1 MLLRSLGPRS
11 AVFRVFQ
18 LRAEPPSRLT
28 PALRLPALPQTCSTH
43 RSREHTSA
51 PRVVPVATG
60 NLSNSSGGARS
71 CRLGVDPGR
80 RGVPC
85 RWCRGRQGSGG
96 HREMLQLAQTSQAGH
111 LGRAQGHLQLPASPP
126 PSSPR
131 LWPWP
136 CPGPLQNVSQ
146 LGLQEVAGVALWVGP
161 AALRSS
167 HTVGWIDHSSE
178 PGRHPHVAD
187 TETRG
192 PGGAV
197 ACPWLPSLL
206 RPKPL
211 GHILC

>member
-111 LGRAQGHLQLPASPP
+111 LGRAQGHLQLPASP
-126 PSSPR
+126 SIFSPALALALPR
-131 LWPWP
+131 TSAERVSAGTAGGGWC
-136 CPGPLQNVSQ
+136 CPL
-146 LGLQEVAGVALWVGP
+146 
-161 AALRSS
+161 
-167 HTVGWIDHSSE
+167 
-178 PGRHPHVAD
+178 
-187 TETRG
+187 
-192 PGGAV
+192 GGAGSFGLKPH
-197 ACPWLPSLL
+197 CGLD
-206 RPKPL
+206 RPQQ
-211 GHILC
+211 

>member
-1 MLLRSLGPRS
+1 MSTQGGGESRAAGAEGGRAVVGTVRCSSWPRQ
-11 AVFRVFQ
+11 A
-18 LRAEPPSRLT
+18 
-28 PALRLPALPQTCSTH
+28 
-43 RSREHTSA
+43 
-51 PRVVPVATG
+51 
-60 NLSNSSGGARS
+60 
-71 CRLGVDPGR
+71 
-80 RGVPC
+80 
-85 RWCRGRQGSGG
+85 RQGTWAG
-96 HREMLQLAQTSQAGH
+96 HRVTSSFQ
-111 LGRAQGHLQLPASPP
+111 PPP